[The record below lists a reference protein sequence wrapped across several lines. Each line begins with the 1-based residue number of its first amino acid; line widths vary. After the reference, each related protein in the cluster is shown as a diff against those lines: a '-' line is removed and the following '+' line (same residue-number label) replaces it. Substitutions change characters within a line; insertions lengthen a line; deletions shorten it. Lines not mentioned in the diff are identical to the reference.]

1 MQAGVR
7 KAFFRESLILTPMRR
22 TLIERLVATAV
33 FLYALILYGLT
44 IAPTVSFWDSG
55 EFIASVFGLEVMHP
69 PGAPFY
75 MLVARLFSM
84 LAPSRELVALAVN
97 WVSALSSAFTVL
109 LTFLIIVRLIRHW
122 QPPAEQ
128 RSWTDDFVA
137 LTGGVVG
144 ACTFAVTDSFWFNA
158 VEAEVYAMSMLF
170 TALVVWLSLRWSEQ
184 AAAEVATLRRG
195 GTLSGLAANRYL
207 VLIAYLFGL
216 AIGVHLLSLL
226 ALFFVAL
233 LVFFTEFDRPEWT
246 PTQRGLRIAGA
257 LATSALIFLIIYP
270 GIIQELPDWAGKSG
284 DPLLFGLT
292 VLVLVV
298 AGVYY
303 THRQQKPAANL
314 AMLFLAM
321 ILLGYSSYALIIIR
335 SSVDPPIDLNDPE
348 TPQTFVSYL
357 KREQYGE
364 TPLLRGATYNNRT
377 GQIDQTRQVLFPRR
391 WSPDPNHLRVY
402 AQYDS
407 DLDFFLR
414 YQLGHM
420 YIRYFLWNFVGKAS
434 DVQDAPAITGFLP
447 GEKDL
452 YFFQTPSERAAR
464 NVYYALPLLLGL
476 LGLLFHFNH
485 DWRRAFSVLILFLVT
500 GVGIIIYLNQ
510 TPLQPRERDY
520 SYVGSFFAF
529 SLWVGIGAAGL
540 LEIVRDRLKDRAAT
554 LQRALLWG
562 TAVVIFAAVP
572 LHMVLQNYDDHDRSG
587 RYVARD
593 YAWNLLMSLD
603 DNAIVFTNG
612 DNDTYPLWY
621 LQEVEGVRQDVRVA
635 NLSLLNTSWYIKQL
649 KHQWARKSA
658 PLPISLSDAEIDR
671 LSVVAWEPREL
682 ELPVRLNPAT
692 DYERLGIAPEDSSRV
707 MRPMR
712 WRLEGRPYTR
722 DLHLLYAADI
732 AVLDMLRT
740 NAERNWERPIYFAV
754 TVSPDGQLNLQNFFQ
769 LEGQAYRVVPIRHN
783 VTLGRVVPSITLE
796 RLRNFRFTNLDN
808 PDVYFDENIRRMVDN
823 YRSIYAHIATQLAEQ
838 GMASEGEALLDT
850 LMVRIPLETIPAD
863 LRSYYFLTQAYQQ
876 VGALEKAVAIW
887 KKAEPL
893 VLFTLRTA
901 RSQREADL
909 AAQFVRIIRFTYMMA
924 GDYDAAAAFSNRLA
938 EVLGDD
944 SFRKTPEE
952 LRQEMQQ
959 FLGAPD
965 DTTTNP

>member
-1 MQAGVR
+1 
-7 KAFFRESLILTPMRR
+7 MRR

-33 FLYALILYGLT
+33 FLYALVLYGLT

-84 LAPSRELVALAVN
+84 LAPSRELVALTVN
-97 WVSALSSAFTVL
+97 WVSALSSAVTVL
-109 LTFLIIVRLIRHW
+109 LTHLIIVRLIRHW
-122 QPPAEQ
+122 QPPADK
-128 RSWTDDFVA
+128 RSWTDDFIA
-137 LTGGVVG
+137 LAGGVVG

-158 VEAEVYAMSMLF
+158 VEAEVYALSMLF
-170 TALVVWLSLRWSEQ
+170 TALVVWLGLRWSEQ
-184 AAAEVATLRRG
+184 ATLEVATLRRG

-233 LVFFTEFDRPEWT
+233 LVFFTEFERPEWT
-246 PTQRGLRIAGA
+246 PTQRGLRILGA
-257 LATSALIFLIIYP
+257 LVVSALIFLAIYP
-270 GIIQELPDWAGKSG
+270 GIIQELPNWAGKSG

-292 VLVLVV
+292 VLALVV

-303 THRQQKPAANL
+303 THRQRKPAANL
-314 AMLFLAM
+314 AMLCLAM

-348 TPQTFVSYL
+348 TPQAFVSYL

-364 TPLLRGATYNNRT
+364 TPLLRGATYNNQT
-377 GQIDQTRQVLFPRR
+377 GQIDPSRTVLFPRR

-402 AQYDS
+402 AQYSS

-420 YIRYFLWNFVGKAS
+420 YVRYFLWNFVGKAS

-476 LGLLFHFNH
+476 LGMAFHFNR

-500 GVGIIIYLNQ
+500 GVGIILYLNQ

-540 LEIVRDRLKDRAAT
+540 LELVRDRLKNQSSA
-554 LQRALLWG
+554 LQRFLLGG
-562 TAVVIFAAVP
+562 TATVIFAAVP
-572 LHMVLQNYDDHDRSG
+572 LHMLLQNYDDHDRSG

-603 DNAIVFTNG
+603 ENAIVFTNG

-658 PLPISLSDAEIDR
+658 PLPISLSDAQIDR
-671 LSVVAWEPREL
+671 LSVVPWNPREI

-692 DYERLGIAPEDSSRV
+692 EYERLGIAPEDSSRV

-712 WRLEGRPYTR
+712 WRLEGRPYAR
-722 DLHLLYAADI
+722 DLRLLYAADI
-732 AVLDMLRT
+732 AVLDMLRS
-740 NAERNWERPIYFAV
+740 NAENNWERPIYFAV

-796 RLRNFRFTNLDN
+796 RLQRFRFTNLDN
-808 PDVYFDENIRRMVDN
+808 PNVYFDENIRRMVDN
-823 YRSIYAHIATQLAEQ
+823 YRSIFAHIAVQLAEQ
-838 GMASEGEALLDT
+838 GLAAKGEALLDT
-850 LMVRIPLETIPAD
+850 LMVRVPLETIPAD

-876 VGALEKAVAIW
+876 VGATEKAVAIW

-909 AAQFVRIIRFTYMMA
+909 AAQFVQIIRFTYMMA
-924 GDYDAAAAFSNRLA
+924 GDYEAAAAFSNRLA

-952 LRQEMQQ
+952 LRREMEES
-959 FLGAPD
+959 LSAPSRND
-965 DTTTNP
+965 S

>member
-1 MQAGVR
+1 
-7 KAFFRESLILTPMRR
+7 MRR
-22 TLIERLVATAV
+22 TLIERFVAAAV

-97 WVSALSSAFTVL
+97 WVSALSSAFTIL
-109 LTFLIIVRLIRHW
+109 LTFLIIVRLIRYW
-122 QPPAEQ
+122 QPPADQ
-128 RSWTDDFVA
+128 RTWTDDFIA
-137 LTGGVVG
+137 LAGGVVG

-170 TALVVWLSLRWSEQ
+170 TALVVWLGLRWSEQ

-195 GTLSGLAANRYL
+195 GTLSALSANRYL

-233 LVFFTEFDRPEWT
+233 LVFFTEFERPEWT
-246 PTQRGLRIAGA
+246 STQRWLRIFGA
-257 LATSALIFLIIYP
+257 LVVSSIIFLIIYP

-284 DPLLFGLT
+284 DPLLFGLV
-292 VLVLVV
+292 VLALVV
-298 AGVYY
+298 GGVYY
-303 THRQQKPAANL
+303 THRQRKPAANL
-314 AMLFLAM
+314 AMLCLAM

-348 TPQTFVSYL
+348 TPHAFVSYL

-364 TPLLRGATYNNRT
+364 TPLLRGATYNNQT
-377 GQIDQTRQVLFPRR
+377 GQIDQSRQVLFPRR
-391 WSPDPNHLRVY
+391 WSPDPSHLRVY

-452 YFFQTPSERAAR
+452 YFFQTPSERASR

-476 LGLLFHFNH
+476 LGMAFHFNH
-485 DWRRAFSVLILFLVT
+485 DWRRAFSVLVLFLVT
-500 GVGIIIYLNQ
+500 GVGIILYLNQ

-540 LEIVRDRLKDRAAT
+540 LEILRDRLKET
-554 LQRALLWG
+554 LRRPLLWG
-562 TAVVIFAAVP
+562 AAVVIFAAVP
-572 LHMVLQNYDDHDRSG
+572 LHMLLQNYDDHDRSG

-658 PLPISLSDAEIDR
+658 PLPISLSDAQIDR
-671 LSVVAWEPREL
+671 LSVVAWEPREI

-740 NAERNWERPIYFAV
+740 NAERDWERPIYFAV
-754 TVSPDGQLNLQNFFQ
+754 TVSPDGQLDLQNFFQ

-796 RLRNFRFTNLDN
+796 RLRHFRFTNLDN

-823 YRSIYAHIATQLAEQ
+823 YRSIYAHIATQLAQQ
-838 GMASEGEALLDT
+838 GLADEGEALLDT
-850 LMVRIPLETIPAD
+850 IMVRVPLETIPAD
-863 LRSYYFLTQAYQQ
+863 LRSYYFLAQAYQQ
-876 VGALEKAVAIW
+876 VGAPEKAVAIW

-901 RSQREADL
+901 RSQREADM
-909 AAQFVRIIRFTYMMA
+909 AAQFVQIIRFTYMMA
-924 GDYDAAAAFSNRLA
+924 GDYEAAAAFSNRLA
-938 EVLGDD
+938 DVLGDD
-944 SFRKTPEE
+944 SFRKTPDQ

-959 FLGAPD
+959 FLRG
-965 DTTTNP
+965 DTSEEQ